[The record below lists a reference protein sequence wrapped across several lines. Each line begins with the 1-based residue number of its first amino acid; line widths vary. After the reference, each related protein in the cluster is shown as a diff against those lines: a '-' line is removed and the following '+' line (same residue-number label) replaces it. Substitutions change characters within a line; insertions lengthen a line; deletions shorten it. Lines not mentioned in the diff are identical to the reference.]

1 MTQVADERTFDRKW
15 HIFAALGSGIFLASF
30 DGGVVRVALP
40 ALVTEFNVDFALVQ
54 WVVLSFSLTQTA
66 IMLGVGRLGDMVGKR
81 PIFLS
86 GTIAFAVASV
96 LAGLAPNI
104 EFLLFFRV
112 LQAIGGAFA
121 TALSMGLV
129 TETFPASERGKALGM
144 FSATVSVGGIAGPIL
159 GGVLLEYLSWR
170 WIFFVGP
177 PISCVSFLLAWR
189 YMPNVSPSARQ
200 RFDWTGFVTFFAFLL
215 AFMLYLTV
223 GERNGYRS
231 LPMLGLLVFSLLALA
246 LFIRSQLR
254 IKPPFLDLALFR
266 NPIFSLNLTMRLI
279 SFIVVGGV
287 SLLFPFYLHN
297 LLQLEPTVVG
307 LLLTTTMVFFGM
319 ASPIAGTLSDRFGY
333 RLIAAIGL
341 VILAFGCYTV
351 STLSAETSVLGFV
364 LRVLPLGLGMGVFQ
378 SPNNS
383 AVMGSVSREKLG
395 VVSGINVIGRTLGN
409 TAGVAALGA
418 LWASRVSAYAGP
430 DYAGGVTEAAAAAQI
445 AGLRDVS
452 YMAMAIVGAAVVIS
466 AWMLTQRRAQMPTV
480 SEATQSVAGTGA
492 SSGGKG
498 SDQRR
503 RVRR

>member
-1 MTQVADERTFDRKW
+1 MARLSEKRSIDRKW

-30 DGGVVRVALP
+30 DGGAVRVVLP
-40 ALVTEFNVDFALVQ
+40 ALVTEFDVDFALVQ

-66 IMLGVGRLGDMVGKR
+66 IMLGVGRLGDMVGKK

-86 GTIAFAVASV
+86 GTIAFAVGSV

-104 EFLLFFRV
+104 ELLLFFRV

-121 TALSMGLV
+121 TALSMGIV
-129 TETFPASERGKALGM
+129 TETFPGQERGKALGL

-177 PISCVSFLLAWR
+177 SISCVSFLLAWR
-189 YMPNVSPSARQ
+189 YLPGVSPGGRQ
-200 RFDWTGFVTFFAFLL
+200 RFDWGGFVTFFAGLLTLMLFLT
-215 AFMLYLTV
+215 M

-231 LPMLGLLVFSLLALA
+231 PAMLAMVVFSLLALT
-246 LFIRSQLR
+246 LFIRTELR
-254 IKPPFLDLALFR
+254 VRQPLLDLALFR
-266 NPIFSLNLTMRLI
+266 NTLFSLNLSMRLI
-279 SFIVVGGV
+279 SFIVSGGLT
-287 SLLFPFYLHN
+287 LLFPFYLRN

-307 LLLTTTMVFFGM
+307 LLLTTSMVSFGL
-319 ASPIAGTLSDRFGY
+319 ASPIAGILSDRFGY
-333 RLIAAIGL
+333 RLISTAGL
-341 VILAFGCYTV
+341 VILALGCYTIG
-351 STLSAETSVLGFV
+351 TLSAETSILGYV

-383 AVMGSVSREKLG
+383 AVMGSVPRERLG

-418 LWASRVSAYAGP
+418 LWASRVFVYAGE

-445 AGLRDVS
+445 GGLRDVS
-452 YMAMAIVGAAVVIS
+452 YVALAIVCVAL
-466 AWMLTQRRAQMPTV
+466 MLSGWGLRHGKRTAQT
-480 SEATQSVAGTGA
+480 AGLE
-492 SSGGKG
+492 S
-498 SDQRR
+498 
-503 RVRR
+503 

>member
-1 MTQVADERTFDRKW
+1 MAKPTHQRHVERKW
-15 HIFAALGSGIFLASF
+15 LIFAALGSGIFLASF

-40 ALVTEFNVDFALVQ
+40 ALVTEFDVDFALVQ

-66 IMLGVGRLGDMVGKR
+66 IMLGVGRLGDMVGKK

-96 LAGLAPNI
+96 LAGLAPTI
-104 EFLLFFRV
+104 QFLLFFRV

-129 TETFPASERGKALGM
+129 TETFPASERGKALGL

-159 GGVLLEYLSWR
+159 GGLLLEYLSWR

-177 PISCVSFLLAWR
+177 PIGSISFLLAWR
-189 YMPNVSPSARQ
+189 YLPNYSPGARQ

-215 AFMLYLTV
+215 ALMLYLTV
-223 GERNGYRS
+223 GERSGYLS
-231 LPMLGLLVFSLLALA
+231 PAMLGLLAFSLLALV
-246 LFIRSQLR
+246 LFIRTELA
-254 IKPPFLDLALFR
+254 KNPPLLDLALFR
-266 NPIFSLNLTMRLI
+266 NLSFSLNLSMRLI

-287 SLLFPFYLHN
+287 SLLFPFYLRN
-297 LLQLEPTVVG
+297 LLQLEPAVVG
-307 LLLTTTMVFFGM
+307 LLLTTTMVFFGLV
-319 ASPIAGTLSDRFGY
+319 SPIAGTLSDRFGY
-333 RLIAAIGL
+333 RLIAAVGL

-383 AVMGSVSREKLG
+383 AVMGSVPREKLG

-418 LWASRVSAYAGP
+418 LWASRVTAYAGP
-430 DYAGGVTEAAAAAQI
+430 NYAGGVTEAAAAVQI

-452 YMAMAIVGAAVVIS
+452 YAAMATVGVALVIS
-466 AWMLTQRRAQMPTV
+466 AWMLVQRR
-480 SEATQSVAGTGA
+480 EAGQTAPESP
-492 SSGGKG
+492 
-498 SDQRR
+498 
-503 RVRR
+503 